1 MSLQGKWDEEDDE
14 LMCLHNPDINPGM
27 QLTKLQARYDYW
39 IKQRANAKDAASRA
53 AADAMIDMIREAM
66 DNSIHEVACES

>member
-1 MSLQGKWDEEDDE
+1 MILQDKWDEEDDE

-27 QLTKLQARYDYW
+27 QLTRLQARYDYW
-39 IKQRANAKDAASRA
+39 IKQRANAKDAASIA

-66 DNSIHEVACES
+66 DNSICEVACES